1 VEVFVLKKQ
10 LTIFMVILVA
20 AVSWAAAESGYP
32 PILISTY
39 GIPTNSKLNSCT
51 TCHSS
56 VPARNAYG
64 IQLENAGSNSDL
76 LAAFAATDTLD
87 ADFDGARNW
96 VELVNGTWPADPSDF
111 VPVEQTSWGRIK
123 ALYN

>member
-76 LAAFAATDTLD
+76 LAAFAATRQRNL
-87 ADFDGARNW
+87 ARRPQRFCAR
-96 VELVNGTWPADPSDF
+96 GTNLLGTHQSA
-111 VPVEQTSWGRIK
+111 VQLT
-123 ALYN
+123 